1 MFKKALVDRK
11 KSLTSELFS
20 FLRLPVII
28 GSFLLFFSLFSSSA
42 LALGTG
48 GVGGYPANPDPSI
61 KYSDSW
67 FIYSL
72 DLGESKDDALLV
84 FNTSDEAHVVKL
96 YPVDSIPSNQ
106 GNFAL
111 EAEDAP
117 RDGIGVWIKLS
128 ETLITLEPGE
138 SREVPFTITIP
149 QDADVGEHSGGI
161 IIQKSKVGEVSG
173 SSGASIVTRVG
184 IRVYETVP
192 GEILKEIEIVDFNVQ
207 LVPSQNQKPSYDIT
221 LVALNKG
228 NVSLKPKANLE
239 ISGWGKIDYKDFEDI
254 SFKKIK
260 MFFAGQE
267 GFPIHFFTGETLSK
281 DWQLLRDQ
289 KVTTRWQWPQP
300 EFGRFT
306 FKVNLIYEGNDG
318 ETNLETK
325 TIAITVIPWK
335 ELAIII
341 SLFVLI
347 VIFFVAKKL
356 LSSGRGWKLYVV
368 QKNDRLTTI
377 AKQAKISWKKLAKV
391 NKLRKPYSI
400 EPGQKILVPPF
411 FASSQK
417 IKTSTD
423 FGELSP
429 ASSGSDQRKSS
440 RRIVKK

>member
-1 MFKKALVDRK
+1 MIRRF
-11 KSLTSELFS
+11 
-20 FLRLPVII
+20 II
-28 GSFLLFFSLFSSSA
+28 FIGYLSLLFILVFSPIPT

-84 FNTSDEAHVVKL
+84 FNTSDEAHAVKL

-117 RDGIGVWIKLS
+117 REGIGAWIKLS
-128 ETLITLEPGE
+128 EALITLEPGE

-192 GEILKEIEIVDFNVQ
+192 GEILKEIEVVDFNVQ

-221 LVALNKG
+221 LIALNKG

-239 ISGWGKIDYKDFEDI
+239 ISGWGKIDYKDF
-254 SFKKIK
+254 KKIDYESISN
-260 MFFAGQE
+260 FFTGQAE
-267 GFPIHFFTGETLSK
+267 FPIHFFTGETLSK

-306 FKVNLIYEGNDG
+306 FKVNLVYEGNDG
-318 ETNLETK
+318 ETSLTTK
-325 TIAITVIPWK
+325 TITVMVIPIK
-335 ELAIII
+335 ELVVISIII
-341 SLFVLI
+341 LLIIGLLILRKLF
-347 VIFFVAKKL
+347 F
-356 LSSGRGWKLYVV
+356 SGRHWCKYQV
-368 QKNDRLTTI
+368 QGTDNLPQIAYRSKVSLKRL
-377 AKQAKISWKKLAKV
+377 AKI
-391 NKLRKPYSI
+391 NKLRKPYLI
-400 EPGQKILVPPF
+400 KPGQTILVPPQF
-411 FASSQK
+411 LSKQK
-417 IKTSTD
+417 NNLQP
-423 FGELSP
+423 GEETATGKMKS
-429 ASSGSDQRKSS
+429 RKS
-440 RRIVKK
+440 INKK